1 MRILI
6 VEDNEETVRGI
17 CDYAE
22 DKGWKCKI
30 CDFEKAS
37 DEVSVFDPEIIVM
50 DWMLD
55 VEEANRGEGILREIF
70 DNKFRP
76 TIIFSAMADTI
87 ALPVNMKETPL
98 IDILRK
104 GDEQIVIDR
113 IDEWSPYILAVKNLR
128 NEFNKSLLLSVQAI
142 ENFMNM
148 ENYPGDD
155 VVKYMLNKRTT
166 FYFDKD
172 YIGKEPPAWIQ
183 YEYPPV
189 HDTLMVADIIRVYS
203 ETTNIKDMGV
213 PEEYSV
219 ILTPSCDM
227 ARAKNGTIIITAKC
241 KNAQAFSDDAT
252 IGQKAQKDKKIVESK
267 REKLIHSLNTGYN
280 YARIALPLLP
290 NKIPYMT
297 IDLKQIEQV
306 SLGEIA
312 TSEKS
317 ICENSKYYR
326 VASVSSPF
334 REQIVWAHM
343 IHSCRPGMPD
353 RDMITWANDIM
364 NIT

>member
-17 CDYAE
+17 CDYAK
-22 DKGWKCKI
+22 DKGWECKI
-30 CDFEKAS
+30 CDLEKAS

-50 DWMLD
+50 DWMYD
-55 VEEANRGEGILREIF
+55 VDDNRGEDIFKEVF

-76 TIIFSAMADTI
+76 TIIFSAVSDTI
-87 ALPVNMKETPL
+87 DLPACMRETPL
-98 IDILRK
+98 IDILSK
-104 GDEQIVIDR
+104 GDEQIVIDK
-113 IDEWSPYILAVKNLR
+113 IEEWKPYILAVKNLR
-128 NEFNKSLLLSVQAI
+128 NEFNKSLLSSVQVI
-142 ENFMNM
+142 ENFMKM
-148 ENYPGDD
+148 KNYPGDD

-172 YIGKEPPAWIQ
+172 YIGEKPPAWIQ

-189 HDTLMVADIIRVYS
+189 HDTFMVADIIRVYS
-203 ETTNIKDMGV
+203 ETTNIKEMGA

-227 ARAKNGTIIITAKC
+227 ARAKNGTIILVAKC
-241 KNAQAFSDDAT
+241 KNASMFSDDAN
-252 IGQKAQKDKKIVESK
+252 ISDEERQDERIVADK
-267 REKLIHSLNTGYN
+267 REKLIQLLNTGYN
-280 YARIALPLLP
+280 HSKVALPSLP
-290 NKIPYMT
+290 NKIPYM
-297 IDLKQIEQV
+297 ILDLRKIEQV
-306 SLGEIA
+306 RMGEIA
-312 TSEKS
+312 KSEKS
-317 ICENSKYYR
+317 ACNKNKYYR

-353 RDMITWANDIM
+353 RDIITWANGIM
-364 NIT
+364 NIS